1 MHGRRF
7 LLKKTHKKL
16 CILGHGWHWD
26 GWWPMII
33 QVLKY
38 VDVKKNIF
46 SQTYFLGG
54 PWTLFW
60 KAGFHPSSSEGRKP
74 DHHPQSM
81 VGGWGGE
88 RGGGTNP
95 FINPST
101 HLHTGNKN
109 PALLSPKNKKNWGF
123 YDDNAC
129 KFTNWNHFLH
139 KLFFTVRP
147 VRIHSSQLG
156 ISK

>member
-26 GWWPMII
+26 GWPMII

-38 VDVKKNIF
+38 VAVKK
-46 SQTYFLGG
+46 TYFPKLIFWVA
-54 PWTLFW
+54 PELFSEKLDSTL
-60 KAGFHPSSSEGRKP
+60 
-74 DHHPQSM
+74 HHQRDENPTIILNQWWE
-81 VGGWGGE
+81 VGGGRG
-88 RGGGTNP
+88 GGGTNP